1 MLLLSEQRHFMGNR
15 TFPPDRKFYFSLFTF
30 FPSVSEAAQNKLE
43 LVAGLIVRPWCLLGH
58 LNTCKCS
65 SWNGETALMFLT
77 VWTYDADQTTLSS
90 PDVSPGRVDLFAVS
104 LTACGI
110 IWRIVLTLR
119 FGDTCSGSV
128 KLQFEEHLQ
137 GLEEFD
143 QCAVDSK
150 RGWKGDFSLFGAA
163 THPACWYDPKW
174 HCVLLLRKLWN
185 TIGCYCDLKL
195 WLTPGFFE
203 RLEHEKVTFCMA
215 PLNTLKLLYK
225 NMSWLWGFGRFG
237 RMNGRVCSA
246 RLGHCSGLM
255 SDSCF
260 TLS

>member
-104 LTACGI
+104 LTARGI

-128 KLQFEEHLQ
+128 KLQFEERLQ

-163 THPACWYDPKW
+163 AHPACWYDPKCTVTLCAFAKKTMKHYW
-174 HCVLLLRKLWN
+174 LLLWLEIMTDPGLLWEAG
-185 TIGCYCDLKL
+185 TWK
-195 WLTPGFFE
+195 
-203 RLEHEKVTFCMA
+203 
-215 PLNTLKLLYK
+215 
-225 NMSWLWGFGRFG
+225 
-237 RMNGRVCSA
+237 
-246 RLGHCSGLM
+246 GHILHGAIKH
-255 SDSCF
+255 
-260 TLS
+260 TEVIV